1 MKVAEQI
8 GVCVPFFERVRRAPS
23 RTLMLDYDGTLAPFT
38 MDRMRAFP
46 YRGIPELISKVM
58 RTDTR
63 VVFISGRSARELL
76 FLSGIHPPPEIWG
89 SHGAERLFA
98 DARYEV
104 DTPRADHRQVLQ
116 TVRHLLMARGLDDRF
131 ESKARSIA
139 VHWRGLSP
147 AKQA

>member
-8 GVCVPFFERVRRAPS
+8 GVCVPFFERVRRRSFAHPHA
-23 RTLMLDYDGTLAPFT
+23 RLRWTLAPFT

-89 SHGAERLFA
+89 AT
-98 DARYEV
+98 ARKGYLPTHV
-104 DTPRADHRQVLQ
+104 T
-116 TVRHLLMARGLDDRF
+116 
-131 ESKARSIA
+131 RSI
-139 VHWRGLSP
+139 RLG
-147 AKQA
+147 